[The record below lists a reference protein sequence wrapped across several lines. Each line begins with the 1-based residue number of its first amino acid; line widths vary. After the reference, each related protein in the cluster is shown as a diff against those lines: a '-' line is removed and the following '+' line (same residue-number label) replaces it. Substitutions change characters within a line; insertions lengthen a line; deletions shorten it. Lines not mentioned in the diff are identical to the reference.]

1 MLFIKVLPSEYIK
14 AVYSSI
20 NNKIL
25 ELRLIGQKK
34 EGFTININRDNKL
47 CTNFTGDKTFF
58 QLVDN
63 EINCVTIKFNINKKK
78 ELNSEIY
85 LGQDKEELSPIP
97 LFENEKEKT
106 EKNKNEKIKDEISEI
121 ILFKN
126 FIGIC
131 TNIIIYKER
140 KSEGL
145 PKFLFSWEENYNT
158 KTKQSSKDENNK
170 NNYLTRKKTQFSMKA
185 IFPNGIYS
193 EELYSYFTKV
203 ELKEQVEQNVLSK
216 NIIIKD
222 ELKINSSDFKDFFN

>member
-78 ELNSEIY
+78 N
-85 LGQDKEELSPIP
+85 
-97 LFENEKEKT
+97 
-106 EKNKNEKIKDEISEI
+106 
-121 ILFKN
+121 
-126 FIGIC
+126 
-131 TNIIIYKER
+131 
-140 KSEGL
+140 
-145 PKFLFSWEENYNT
+145 
-158 KTKQSSKDENNK
+158 
-170 NNYLTRKKTQFSMKA
+170 
-185 IFPNGIYS
+185 
-193 EELYSYFTKV
+193 
-203 ELKEQVEQNVLSK
+203 
-216 NIIIKD
+216 
-222 ELKINSSDFKDFFN
+222 